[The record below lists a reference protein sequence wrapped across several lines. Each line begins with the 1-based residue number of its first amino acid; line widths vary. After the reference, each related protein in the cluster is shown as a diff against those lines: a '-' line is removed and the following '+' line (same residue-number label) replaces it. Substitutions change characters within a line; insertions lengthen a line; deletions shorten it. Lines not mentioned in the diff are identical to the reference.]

1 MNVSA
6 WITLFGISVAAIV
19 ALSVAS
25 MHRKQMRQIELHR
38 ADPSVPVTP
47 PPHRTTL
54 FIKRNWLVLWCLLF
68 GAYDLVLLLTHLNQT
83 TPVTRRVVYD
93 LITDVLGVASMV
105 AVALADLTLRGTSR
119 ALSVLERMIDVMGAM
134 SEELKSLRK

>member
-6 WITLFGISVAAIV
+6 WITLFGIIVAAIV

-25 MHRKQMRQIELHR
+25 MHRKRIRQMGLHR

-47 PPHRTTL
+47 PPHRIML
-54 FIKRNWLVLWCLLF
+54 FMKRNWLVLWCSLF
-68 GAYDLVLLLTHLNQT
+68 GAYDLALLLTHLNQT

-93 LITDVLGVASMV
+93 LIMDVLGVASMV
-105 AVALADLTLRGTSR
+105 AVAWQT
-119 ALSVLERMIDVMGAM
+119 
-134 SEELKSLRK
+134 